1 MDRLW
6 HDPCSFPGMVKHL
19 IYAGLAATLSIA
31 CNGLSAQAKPPLATE
46 AEAKMIADFD
56 ARVKDYD
63 ALRAKVDG
71 GAARQTQ
78 TSDTEK
84 LVAQR
89 RALAAN
95 IQQAR
100 AAAKPGDIFTPDVQ
114 PFFKRLMKP
123 ALKGSDGAE
132 NTKTI
137 KEEKPAVAMQ
147 VNASYPQGQPLST
160 VPPDVLVQL
169 PKLPKDLE
177 YRFVQRNLIL
187 YDAKANLIVDYILN
201 AIP

>member
-1 MDRLW
+1 MA
-6 HDPCSFPGMVKHL
+6 KHL
-19 IYAGLAATLSIA
+19 IYVALAAALSVS
-31 CNGLSAQAKPPLATE
+31 CKGMSAQSQPQVATN
-46 AEAKMIADFD
+46 AEAKMLADFD

-63 ALRAKVDG
+63 TLRAKVDG
-71 GAARQTQ
+71 GDARQTQ

-95 IQQAR
+95 IQKAR
-100 AAAKPGDIFTPDVQ
+100 AAAKPGDIFTPDIQ

-123 ALKGSDGAE
+123 ALKGTDGAE
-132 NTKTI
+132 NSRTI
-137 KEEKPAVAMQ
+137 KEEKPVVALQ

-160 VPPDVLVQL
+160 VPPDVLMQL

-177 YRFVQRNLIL
+177 YRFIQKDLIL

-201 AIP
+201 AIS